1 MEPPDDCR
9 AACHKSWYSWSC
21 AHYSLNFDWLIYQFI
36 DWLIDMLVRW
46 FNCYRIFGSQLYTAW
61 VWGQWKSCRMEA
73 AIEGLVR
80 DGRITQKLTH
90 AVILPLLPAPKTNAS
105 ATFSIAVAFDI
116 RELSVMHIR
125 SLWADICSSGG
136 GMGRKRFLQGW
147 LGMGDG
153 DEHLRRR

>member
-1 MEPPDDCR
+1 
-9 AACHKSWYSWSC
+9 
-21 AHYSLNFDWLIYQFI
+21 
-36 DWLIDMLVRW
+36 
-46 FNCYRIFGSQLYTAW
+46 
-61 VWGQWKSCRMEA
+61 MEA